1 MMYNEY
7 DWSKHLDEEAKTAKR
22 AYTCTKKITTA
33 KQWNYSADGSASCA
47 SSSYER
53 IYEAYYESKS
63 YEW

>member
-7 DWSKHLDEEAKTAKR
+7 DWSKHLDEEAKKARRVRTSTRELK
-22 AYTCTKKITTA
+22 TSIS
-33 KQWNYSADGSASCA
+33 WNNYSDGSASCA
-47 SSSYER
+47 SSTYER

>member
-1 MMYNEY
+1 MPYSDY
-7 DWSKHLDEEAKTAKR
+7 DWSKHLDEEAKKAKR
-22 AYTCTKKITTA
+22 VRTCKKEIKTSI
-33 KQWNYSADGSASCA
+33 QWNYYADGSASCA